1 MPREV
6 IIKPKT
12 EDSNTY
18 VKEAVVVSP
27 AKKLY
32 DIDSILKIKK
42 VSKPIT
48 SANNEPV
55 VTKASESSKILY
67 DVDAALDKYNE
78 DVIFS
83 WNDDI
88 YNEDPKPLPEPEKP
102 APAPEVKTTAEL
114 LKDAA
119 PKAEEFVEVKP
130 ESRETEYVVIEEK
143 PPKRKPRDMFI
154 NGVVGIIFAVAA
166 LVGGKTIFDY
176 VQEAES
182 LKIIAAQLESDNS
195 SDIPDSD
202 KKYLGSFGS
211 SEKAQPDVVPTLPG
225 DGFVQII
232 RTKPYYLLAKRK
244 DGKIELRTGGSV
256 GWRTNNPAEF
266 GFGDFAKK
274 TGAIG
279 QYSKYAIYPSL
290 ALGASAME
298 VYLFNTNLYG
308 DLSINEA
315 IKKFYSEDANKAESV
330 AKAISVDLNISRYNT
345 KMKDLSSSQKQRVI
359 NVILKEE
366 SGLKG
371 VVRVFDSMEE
381 FNEKGF

>member
-6 IIKPKT
+6 IIKPKSV
-12 EDSNTY
+12 EEANTY

-32 DIDSILKIKK
+32 DIDSIYKVRKIT
-42 VSKPIT
+42 KPIM
-48 SANNEPV
+48 ANNEPV
-55 VTKASESSKILY
+55 VTKVSTAPKVLY
-67 DVDAALDKYNE
+67 DVDDALDKYNE
-78 DVIFS
+78 NVIFS

-88 YNEDPKPLPEPEKP
+88 YDKEPKPLPEA
-102 APAPEVKTTAEL
+102 APTPEVKTTKEL
-114 LKDAA
+114 LQDAA

-130 ESRETEYVVIEEK
+130 EHRETEYVVIQEQS
-143 PPKRKPRDMFI
+143 PKRKSRDMFI

-182 LKIIAAQLESDNS
+182 LKIIAAQLESDSS

-202 KKYLGSFGS
+202 KQYLGSFGS

-315 IKKFYSEDANKAESV
+315 IKKFYSGDANKAESV

-345 KMKDLSSSQKQRVI
+345 KMKDLSSTQKQRVI

-381 FNEKGF
+381 FNDKGF